1 MKRVSVTRGLF
12 LFLFLVFA
20 VLATDAN
27 VYAATPTWEDLQ
39 GFSGTEKMT
48 KVYKEMDVTGDKKAD
63 TVKIVYTP
71 KGDIIDPD
79 YVDGEIKI
87 LVNGKRA
94 YKQTR
99 KLGPQW
105 GVKLIRLKNGKAFFY
120 ISSTVGSGDNAYIGL
135 YQYKSGKLKQV
146 YDLDQFM
153 KGAGDDAPGFQIL
166 NVTGNKI
173 VFQGITQFNLTGM
186 LYYKMTLVYKNGK
199 FKLAS
204 NQMKTTG
211 RVRGDLTN
219 QSAIEQGNVW
229 TSNYTIKAYKKAGSK
244 KVAYK
249 VKKGTKISIKKVIY
263 KNKKFYFQVKEL
275 NGKKRTGYIP
285 NPKSS
290 KYPYY
295 FEESMYVG

>member
-1 MKRVSVTRGLF
+1 MKRNGGIKSVLSF
-12 LFLFLVFA
+12 LF
-20 VLATDAN
+20 VLAFVLILDTEA
-27 VYAATPTWEDLQ
+27 VAATPAWEDLQ
-39 GFSGTEKMT
+39 GFSGIKKMT
-48 KVYKEMDVTGDKKAD
+48 KVYKGMDVTGDKKVD
-63 TVKIVYTP
+63 TVKVVYTP
-71 KGDIIDPD
+71 KGTVVDPD

-105 GVKLIRLKNGKAFFY
+105 SVKLIRLKNGKAFFY

-204 NQMKTTG
+204 NQMPTTG
-211 RVRGDLTN
+211 RVGVDSTN
-219 QSAIEQGNVW
+219 QSAIENGNVW

-244 KVAYK
+244 KVVYK
-249 VKKGTKISIKKVIY
+249 VKKGTKISVKKVIY
-263 KNKKFYFQVKEL
+263 KNKKFYFQVEEL